1 MNLQFGDIVALFAMG
16 FIACTFVLI
25 GVALGA
31 YVVFRTRRD
40 NPDPFFYTPPK
51 QGSAGQAP
59 GQYVHE
65 LLDDDL
71 ENGTDVDKLVY
82 GDPKRREKFLKDI
95 ATDVRNRQ

>member
-1 MNLQFGDIVALFAMG
+1 MNLQFGDIVVLFALG
-16 FIACTFVLI
+16 FVTCAFVLL
-25 GVALGA
+25 GVIIGA

-71 ENGTDVDKLVY
+71 EDGTDVDKIAY
-82 GDPKRREKFLKDI
+82 GDPARREKFLKDLSV
-95 ATDVRNRQ
+95 DVRARQ